1 MMLQTLALQGR
12 HNTYNTMAGG
22 IATRLLDI
30 RKEQVQTSLLDFQ
43 SIEHRLEY
51 VLTIHGIE
59 FINDSRATNI
69 NATWYALDSMTKPVI
84 LIMGGQDKNNDYS
97 ALEEIVKSKVKAIIC
112 IGKNN
117 AKVKKSF
124 KKMVPSF
131 TEVNTMMEAVSAA
144 YRVGKTGDAVL
155 LSPAC
160 ASFDLFEN
168 FEDRGRQFKRCVR
181 EL

>member
-1 MMLQTLALQGR
+1 MLQTLALQGR
-12 HNTYNTMAGG
+12 YNSYNTMAGG

-51 VLTIHGIE
+51 VLTVHGIE
-59 FINDSRATNI
+59 FVNDSRATNI
-69 NATWYALDSMTKPVI
+69 NAAWYALDSMTKPVI
-84 LIMGGQDKNNDYS
+84 WIVGGQDKNNDY
-97 ALEEIVKSKVKAIIC
+97 LELQDVVAKNVKAIIC

-117 AKVKKSF
+117 AKIKKAF
-124 KKMVPSF
+124 KKMVPVIL
-131 TEVNTMMEAVSAA
+131 EADTMFDAVMMS
-144 YRVGKTGDAVL
+144 YRTGKSGDTVL

-160 ASFDLFEN
+160 ASFDQFEN
-168 FEDRGRQFKRCVR
+168 FEDRGRQFKRFVR